1 MVNTIVGTDASD
13 DLDGTGLDDLI
24 LGYSGNDQLW
34 GWGGW
39 DTLNGGD
46 GDDNLIGGAGADKL
60 NGGNGSD
67 FLIGG
72 SGADQL
78 NGGAGS
84 EDAAVYSYSTVAVTV
99 TIGGTGRGGDA
110 EGDVIGSDVEAL
122 FGGGSGD
129 ALNGS
134 AGADSLFGL
143 EGNDVLRGGAG
154 ADRLEGGS
162 GTDLATYWGAVAAV
176 TVYLTSGTGS
186 GGDAQG
192 DTFAGIEN
200 VNGGKA
206 GDTIAGNAAA
216 NILNGYEGND
226 ALTGVGGNDVLTG
239 AGGKDTL
246 TGGIGADRFV
256 YAAIGESVIG
266 ANADRITDFSHAQG
280 DRIDLSTID
289 ANTAAAGNQAF
300 TFIGTGLYTHHAGE
314 LRAAITSPGVTT
326 IAGDVNGNGTS
337 DFHIVLTGGIALQA
351 ADFML

>member
-1 MVNTIVGTDASD
+1 LKNHEETRKLNLIFLRSATGLPAIGLASLWKRRDGLVNTIVGTDASD
-13 DLDGTGLDDLI
+13 DLDGTVLDDLI

-39 DTLNGGD
+39 DTLDGGD

-72 SGADQL
+72 SGGDQL

-84 EDAAVYSYSTVAVTV
+84 QDAAVYSYSTVAVTV
-99 TIGGTGRGGDA
+99 TIGGTGHGGDA
-110 EGDVIGSDVEAL
+110 EGDVIGSDVEAI
-122 FGGGSGD
+122 FGGDFGD
-129 ALNGS
+129 TLNGS
-134 AGADSLFGL
+134 AGANSLFGL
-143 EGNDVLRGGAG
+143 EGNDVLRGGGG

-216 NILNGYEGND
+216 NILNG
-226 ALTGVGGNDVLTG
+226 T
-239 AGGKDTL
+239 
-246 TGGIGADRFV
+246 
-256 YAAIGESVIG
+256 
-266 ANADRITDFSHAQG
+266 
-280 DRIDLSTID
+280 
-289 ANTAAAGNQAF
+289 
-300 TFIGTGLYTHHAGE
+300 
-314 LRAAITSPGVTT
+314 RATTRSPGPGATT
-326 IAGDVNGNGTS
+326 CSPGPGARTR
-337 DFHIVLTGGIALQA
+337 
-351 ADFML
+351 